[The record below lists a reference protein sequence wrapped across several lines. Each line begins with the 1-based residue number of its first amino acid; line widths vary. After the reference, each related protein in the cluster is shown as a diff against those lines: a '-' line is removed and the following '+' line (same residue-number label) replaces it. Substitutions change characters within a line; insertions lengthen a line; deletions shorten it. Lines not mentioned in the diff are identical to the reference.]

1 VVSAFLEVLSGVARQ
16 AAGKESFAEMMV
28 KACNLKAGM
37 VLARDLI
44 APSGLLMLSAEH
56 VLDQRMIG
64 KIITFEKSGGMEL
77 TAYIRVDRAS

>member
-1 VVSAFLEVLSGVARQ
+1 VARQ

-28 KACNLKAGM
+28 NACDLKAGM

-44 APSGLLMLSAEH
+44 TPSGLLMLSAEH

-77 TAYIRVDRAS
+77 IAHIRVDSVT